1 MFNFPIRVNPK
12 SLHNLWHRKT
22 RPHKQNLGTVDVD
35 EQRWA
40 LFYEKAGGS
49 ERGQPVPTGS

>member
-1 MFNFPIRVNPK
+1 MFDFPIRVNPK
-12 SLHNLWHRKT
+12 SLHNLSHRKT

-40 LFYEKAGGS
+40 SFLKKTGGS
-49 ERGQPVPTGS
+49 ELGLPVATGS